1 MSTVKT
7 LSPSGPVGQAAAATP
22 IPRGEDLKGL
32 LEAYLA
38 STQTLE
44 LAQAALRS
52 QVGALSAELEQKNAL
67 LARRNRLAEL
77 GEMAAGVAHE
87 IRNPLGGIRLYA
99 GLLERDLG
107 AQPERLAL
115 VRKLLSGVD
124 QLDRIVREM
133 LAFTKEIVLE
143 RRPVSLE
150 DLLEE
155 TLSFALPAGGISPIR
170 VRREYEPGLTAQ
182 VDLHHLRR
190 AVLNLLLN
198 AVEAMPEG
206 GVLTVGASRAPA
218 GAEIRVED
226 SGGGIPAEVLPRIFD
241 PFFTTKAQGT
251 GLGLAVVQRVA
262 EAHGGS
268 VEASNRPGGGAR
280 FRLLLPGS
288 PEGKA

>member
-1 MSTVKT
+1 MTMAGTIRKDVV
-7 LSPSGPVGQAAAATP
+7 L
-22 IPRGEDLKGL
+22 PRGEELKGL

-38 STQTLE
+38 STQALE
-44 LAQAALRS
+44 RAQEALRS

-99 GLLERDLG
+99 GLLERDLL
-107 AQPERLAL
+107 ADPERLSL
-115 VRKLLSGVD
+115 VRRLLSGVD

-143 RRPVSLE
+143 RRAVSLE

-155 TLSFALPAGGISPIR
+155 ALSFALPAGQAGLSGGTSPVR
-170 VRREYEPGLTAQ
+170 VRREYEPGLAVQ
-182 VDLHHLRR
+182 ADLHHLRR

-206 GVLTVGASRAPA
+206 GTLTLGAARAASGA
-218 GAEIRVED
+218 GVEIRVDD
-226 SGGGIPAEVLPRIFD
+226 SGPGIPAEVLPRIFD

-268 VEASNRPGGGAR
+268 VEASNAPGGGAR
-280 FRLLLPGS
+280 FRLLLP
-288 PEGKA
+288 EGGR